1 VRRLGR
7 GLSVRTRL
15 TLWYGGVLLAIVL
28 VISAVSYFMLRRI
41 LIGGADV
48 ELLMVGQIVRDAGIG
63 EARRSEAEVREI
75 LGPRFLDVFY
85 RVTGP
90 DGQPQAESGALR
102 GRRLPLSAEAREHG
116 RSGEPTFETVSLS
129 RGERVRLLT
138 IPLTQEPAPSRFI
151 QVGATFADIDR
162 ALAGY
167 TETLAVMVPMGLGLA
182 LVGGAWLAR
191 SALRPVE
198 TMSRTA
204 RRIGAQDL
212 TRRLPLRG
220 TADELD
226 HLAETLNA
234 MFARLET
241 AFTHVRRFAVDAAHE
256 LRTPLTVL
264 KGGIEVALRADRAS
278 SEYRDVLRSSL
289 EEVEQLIAL
298 AENLLLFSR
307 LRMDMALPRQTIELE
322 TLLMEVVDTGARLA
336 DGRGVV
342 VRLGAVEP
350 LVVHGDPSTL
360 RRALVNLV
368 ENAIKYTKAG
378 GTVELSLERDGRHAV
393 VAVNDTGVGMN
404 PADADRIFEP
414 FVRLDSARAGEAGGA
429 GLGLSIVDSI
439 VAAHDGRLSVQT
451 APGVGSTFAIRL
463 PLG

>member
-1 VRRLGR
+1 
-7 GLSVRTRL
+7 
-15 TLWYGGVLLAIVL
+15 
-28 VISAVSYFMLRRI
+28 
-41 LIGGADV
+41 
-48 ELLMVGQIVRDAGIG
+48 
-63 EARRSEAEVREI
+63 
-75 LGPRFLDVFY
+75 
-85 RVTGP
+85 
-90 DGQPQAESGALR
+90 
-102 GRRLPLSAEAREHG
+102 
-116 RSGEPTFETVSLS
+116 
-129 RGERVRLLT
+129 
-138 IPLTQEPAPSRFI
+138 
-151 QVGATFADIDR
+151 
-162 ALAGY
+162 
-167 TETLAVMVPMGLGLA
+167 
-182 LVGGAWLAR
+182 
-191 SALRPVE
+191 
-198 TMSRTA
+198 
-204 RRIGAQDL
+204 
-212 TRRLPLRG
+212 
-220 TADELD
+220 
-226 HLAETLNA
+226 
-234 MFARLET
+234 MFTRLET

-307 LRMDMALPRQTIELE
+307 LRMDMALPRQAVELE

-378 GTVELSLERDGRHAV
+378 GKVELSLERDGRHAV
-393 VAVNDTGVGMN
+393 VAVSDTGVGMN
-404 PADADRIFEP
+404 PVDADRIFEP

>member
-1 VRRLGR
+1 VRIGGR

-28 VISAVSYFMLRRI
+28 VISAFSYFMLRRTP
-41 LIGGADV
+41 IGGADV
-48 ELLMVGQIVRDAGIG
+48 ELLMVGQVIRDAGIG

-85 RVTGP
+85 RVIGP
-90 DGQPQAESGALR
+90 DGRPQAESGALR
-102 GRRLPLSAEAREHG
+102 GRRLPLSARAHKRG

-138 IPLTQEPAPSRFI
+138 IPLTQEPAPARVI

-167 TETLAVMVPMGLGLA
+167 METLAVMVPMGLGLA

-234 MFARLET
+234 MFARLES

-264 KGGIEVALRADRAS
+264 KGGIEVALRADRAPA
-278 SEYRDVLRSSL
+278 EYRDVLRSSL
-289 EEVEQLIAL
+289 DEVEQLIAL
-298 AENLLLFSR
+298 AENLLLLSR
-307 LRMDMALPRQTIELE
+307 LRMDMALPRQAIELE
-322 TLLMEVVDTGARLA
+322 TLLMEVVDTGVRLA

-350 LVVHGDPSTL
+350 LVVRGDPATL

-378 GTVELSLERDGRHAV
+378 GKVELSLERDGRHAV
-393 VAVNDTGVGMN
+393 VAVSDTGVGMN
-404 PADADRIFEP
+404 PKDADRIFEP

-429 GLGLSIVDSI
+429 GLGLSIVHSI
-439 VAAHDGRLSVQT
+439 VVAHEGRLSVQT

>member
-28 VISAVSYFMLRRI
+28 VISAVSYFMLRRT

-90 DGQPQAESGALR
+90 DGQPQAQSGALR

-138 IPLTQEPAPSRFI
+138 IPLTQEPAPARFI

-167 TETLAVMVPMGLGLA
+167 METLAVMVPMGLGLA

-234 MFARLET
+234 MFTRLET
-241 AFTHVRRFAVDAAHE
+241 AFTHVRRFAIDAAHE

-307 LRMDMALPRQTIELE
+307 LRMDTALPRQAVELE

-378 GTVELSLERDGRHAV
+378 GNVELSLERDGRHAV
-393 VAVNDTGVGMN
+393 VAVSDTGIGMN

-439 VAAHDGRLSVQT
+439 VAAHDGCLSVQT
-451 APGVGSTFAIRL
+451 APGAGSTFAIRL

>member
-1 VRRLGR
+1 VRIGGR
-7 GLSVRTRL
+7 RLSVRTRL

-28 VISAVSYFMLRRI
+28 VISAFSYFMLRRT

-48 ELLMVGQIVRDAGIG
+48 ELLMVGQVVRDAGIG

-85 RVTGP
+85 RVIGA
-90 DGQPQAESGALR
+90 DGRPQAESGALR
-102 GRRLPLSAEAREHG
+102 GRRLPLSAKAHKRG

-138 IPLTQEPAPSRFI
+138 IPLAQELAPARFI

-167 TETLAVMVPMGLGLA
+167 METLAVMVPMGLGLA

-234 MFARLET
+234 MFARLES

-264 KGGIEVALRADRAS
+264 KGGIEVALRADRDPA
-278 SEYRDVLRSSL
+278 EYRDVLRSNL

-298 AENLLLFSR
+298 AENLLLLSR
-307 LRMDMALPRQTIELE
+307 LRMDMALPRQAIELE
-322 TLLMEVVDTGARLA
+322 TLLMEVVDTGVRLA
-336 DGRGVV
+336 SGRGVV

-350 LVVHGDPSTL
+350 LIVHGDPATL

-378 GTVELSLERDGRHAV
+378 GKVELALERDGRHAV
-393 VAVNDTGVGMN
+393 VAVSDTGVGMD
-404 PADADRIFEP
+404 PKDADRIFEP
-414 FVRLDSARAGEAGGA
+414 FVRLDSARAGEASGA
-429 GLGLSIVDSI
+429 GLGLSIVHSI
-439 VAAHDGRLSVQT
+439 VVAHDGRLSVQT

-463 PLG
+463 PLV

>member
-1 VRRLGR
+1 VRIGGR

-28 VISAVSYFMLRRI
+28 VISAFSYFMLRRT

-48 ELLMVGQIVRDAGIG
+48 ELLMVGQVIRDAGIG

-85 RVTGP
+85 RVIGP
-90 DGQPQAESGALR
+90 DGRPQAESGALR
-102 GRRLPLSAEAREHG
+102 GRRLPLSARAHKRG

-138 IPLTQEPAPSRFI
+138 IPLTQEPAPARFI

-167 TETLAVMVPMGLGLA
+167 METLAVMVPMGLGLA

-234 MFARLET
+234 MFARLES

-264 KGGIEVALRADRAS
+264 KGGIEVALRADRAPA
-278 SEYRDVLRSSL
+278 EYRDVLRSSL
-289 EEVEQLIAL
+289 DEVEQLIAL
-298 AENLLLFSR
+298 AENLLLLSR
-307 LRMDMALPRQTIELE
+307 LRMDMALPRQAIELE
-322 TLLMEVVDTGARLA
+322 TLLMEVVDTGVRLA

-350 LVVHGDPSTL
+350 LVVRGDPATL

-378 GTVELSLERDGRHAV
+378 GKVELSLERDGRHAV
-393 VAVNDTGVGMN
+393 VAVSDTGVGMN
-404 PADADRIFEP
+404 PKDADRIFEP

-429 GLGLSIVDSI
+429 GLGLSIVHSI
-439 VAAHDGRLSVQT
+439 VVAHEGRLSVQT

>member
-1 VRRLGR
+1 VRIGGR

-28 VISAVSYFMLRRI
+28 VISAFSYFMLRRT

-48 ELLMVGQIVRDAGIG
+48 ELLMVGQVIRDAGIG

-85 RVTGP
+85 RVIGP
-90 DGQPQAESGALR
+90 DGRPQAESGALR
-102 GRRLPLSAEAREHG
+102 GRRLPLSAKAHKRG
-116 RSGEPTFETVSLS
+116 RSGEPTFETVSVS

-138 IPLTQEPAPSRFI
+138 IPLTQEPAPARFI

-167 TETLAVMVPMGLGLA
+167 METLAVMVPMGLGLA

-212 TRRLPLRG
+212 TRRLPVRG

-234 MFARLET
+234 MFARLES

-264 KGGIEVALRADRAS
+264 KGGIEVALRADRAPA
-278 SEYRDVLRSSL
+278 EYRDVLRSSL
-289 EEVEQLIAL
+289 DEVEQLIAL
-298 AENLLLFSR
+298 AENLLLLSR
-307 LRMDMALPRQTIELE
+307 LRMDMALPRQPIELE
-322 TLLMEVVDTGARLA
+322 TLLMEVVDTGVRLA

-350 LVVHGDPSTL
+350 LVVHGDPATL

-378 GTVELSLERDGRHAV
+378 GKVELSLERDGRLAV
-393 VAVNDTGVGMN
+393 VAVSDTGVGMN
-404 PADADRIFEP
+404 PKDADRIFEP

-429 GLGLSIVDSI
+429 GLGLSIVHSI
-439 VAAHDGRLSVQT
+439 VVAHEGRLSVQT

>member
-1 VRRLGR
+1 MRLLGR
-7 GLSVRTRL
+7 RLSVRTRL
-15 TLWYGGVLLAIVL
+15 TLWYGGVLLTIVL
-28 VISAVSYFMLRRI
+28 VISAFSYFMLRRT
-41 LIGGADV
+41 LISGADV
-48 ELLMVGQIVRDAGIG
+48 ELLMVGQVVRDAGIG

-75 LGPRFLDVFY
+75 LGPRFHDVFY

-90 DGQPQAESGALR
+90 DGRAEAESGALH
-102 GRRLPLSAEAREHG
+102 GRRLPLSAEARERG
-116 RSGEPTFETVSLS
+116 LNGDPTFETVALT
-129 RGERVRLLT
+129 RGQRARLLT
-138 IPLTQEPAPSRFI
+138 IPLAPARFI

-167 TETLAVMVPMGLGLA
+167 METLAVMVPLGLGLA
-182 LVGGAWLAR
+182 AVGGAWLAR

-198 TMSRTA
+198 TISRTA
-204 RRIGAQDL
+204 RRISAEDL

-234 MFARLET
+234 MFARLEE

-256 LRTPLTVL
+256 IRTPLTVL
-264 KGGIEVALRADRAS
+264 KGGIEVALRADRTPP
-278 SEYRDVLRSSL
+278 EYRGVLRSSL

-298 AENLLLFSR
+298 AENLLLLSR
-307 LRMDMALPRQTIELE
+307 LRMGGSLSRQAIELE
-322 TLLMEVVDTGARLA
+322 TLLMEVVDTGVRLA
-336 DGRGVV
+336 DGRGVI

-350 LVVHGDPSTL
+350 LIVHGDQSTL

-368 ENAIKYTKAG
+368 ENAIKYTMAG
-378 GTVELSLERDGRHAV
+378 GKVELSLERDGGHAV
-393 VAVNDTGVGMN
+393 VAVCDTGVGMD
-404 PADADRIFEP
+404 PADVDRIFTP
-414 FVRLDSARAGEAGGA
+414 FVRLDAARASDAGGA
-429 GLGLSIVDSI
+429 GLGLSIVHSI

>member
-1 VRRLGR
+1 
-7 GLSVRTRL
+7 
-15 TLWYGGVLLAIVL
+15 
-28 VISAVSYFMLRRI
+28 
-41 LIGGADV
+41 
-48 ELLMVGQIVRDAGIG
+48 
-63 EARRSEAEVREI
+63 
-75 LGPRFLDVFY
+75 
-85 RVTGP
+85 
-90 DGQPQAESGALR
+90 
-102 GRRLPLSAEAREHG
+102 
-116 RSGEPTFETVSLS
+116 
-129 RGERVRLLT
+129 
-138 IPLTQEPAPSRFI
+138 
-151 QVGATFADIDR
+151 
-162 ALAGY
+162 
-167 TETLAVMVPMGLGLA
+167 MVPMGLGLA

-378 GTVELSLERDGRHAV
+378 GKVELSLERDGRHAV
-393 VAVNDTGVGMN
+393 VAVSDTGVGMN
-404 PADADRIFEP
+404 PADADRILEP

>member
-1 VRRLGR
+1 
-7 GLSVRTRL
+7 
-15 TLWYGGVLLAIVL
+15 LWYGGVLLAIVL
-28 VISAVSYFMLRRI
+28 VISAVSYFMLRRT

-129 RGERVRLLT
+129 GGERVRLLT

-378 GTVELSLERDGRHAV
+378 GKVELSLERDGRHAV
-393 VAVNDTGVGMN
+393 VAVSDTGVGMN
-404 PADADRIFEP
+404 PADADRILEP

>member
-1 VRRLGR
+1 MRLLGR
-7 GLSVRTRL
+7 SPSVRTRL

-28 VISAVSYFMLRRI
+28 VISSFSYFMLRRT
-41 LIGGADV
+41 LISGADV
-48 ELLMVGQIVRDAGIG
+48 ELLMVGQVVRDAGIG
-63 EARRSEAEVREI
+63 EARRSEAEVRDI

-90 DGQPQAESGALR
+90 GGKPEAESGALR
-102 GRRLPLSAEAREHG
+102 GRHLPLSVEARARG
-116 RSGEPTFETVSLS
+116 RSGDPTFETVALP

-138 IPLTQEPAPSRFI
+138 LPLTQEPAPARYI
-151 QVGATFADIDR
+151 QVGATFSDIDR

-167 TETLAVMVPMGLGLA
+167 IETLAVMVPLGLGLA

-204 RRIGAQDL
+204 RRISAQDL
-212 TRRLPLRG
+212 TQRLPLRG

-234 MFARLET
+234 MFARLEA
-241 AFTHVRRFAVDAAHE
+241 AFAHVRRFAVDAAHE

-264 KGGIEVALRADRAS
+264 KGGIEVALRAERNPQ
-278 SEYRDVLRSSL
+278 EYRDVLRSSL

-298 AENLLLFSR
+298 AENLLLLSR
-307 LRMDMALPRQTIELE
+307 LRMSTSLPRHAIELE
-322 TLLMEVVDTGARLA
+322 TVLMEAVDAGVRLA
-336 DGRGVV
+336 DGLGII
-342 VRLGAVEP
+342 VRLGPVEP
-350 LVVHGDPSTL
+350 VIVHGDQPTL
-360 RRALVNLV
+360 RRALLNLV
-368 ENAIKYTKAG
+368 DNAIKYTRAG
-378 GTVELSLERDGRHAV
+378 GKVELSLERDGRHAV
-393 VAVNDTGVGMN
+393 VAVSDTGVGMN
-404 PADADRIFEP
+404 PADAERIFEP
-414 FVRLDSARAGEAGGA
+414 FVRLDAARGAEVGGA
-429 GLGLSIVDSI
+429 GLGLSIVHSI
-439 VAAHDGRLSVQT
+439 VLAHDGSLSVQT

>member
-1 VRRLGR
+1 VRIGGR

-28 VISAVSYFMLRRI
+28 VISAVSYFMLRRT

-48 ELLMVGQIVRDAGIG
+48 ELLMVGQVVRDAGIG

-75 LGPRFLDVFY
+75 LGTRFLDVFY
-85 RVTGP
+85 RVIGA
-90 DGQPQAESGALR
+90 DGRSQAESGALR
-102 GRRLPLSAEAREHG
+102 GRSLPLSAVARKRG

-129 RGERVRLLT
+129 HGQRVRLVT
-138 IPLTQEPAPSRFI
+138 IPLTQEPAPARFI

-167 TETLAVMVPMGLGLA
+167 IETLAVMVPLGLGLA

-264 KGGIEVALRADRAS
+264 KGGIEVTLRADRAPA
-278 SEYRDVLRSSL
+278 EYRDVLR
-289 EEVEQLIAL
+289 
-298 AENLLLFSR
+298 
-307 LRMDMALPRQTIELE
+307 
-322 TLLMEVVDTGARLA
+322 
-336 DGRGVV
+336 
-342 VRLGAVEP
+342 
-350 LVVHGDPSTL
+350 
-360 RRALVNLV
+360 
-368 ENAIKYTKAG
+368 
-378 GTVELSLERDGRHAV
+378 
-393 VAVNDTGVGMN
+393 
-404 PADADRIFEP
+404 
-414 FVRLDSARAGEAGGA
+414 
-429 GLGLSIVDSI
+429 
-439 VAAHDGRLSVQT
+439 
-451 APGVGSTFAIRL
+451 
-463 PLG
+463 

>member
-1 VRRLGR
+1 M
-7 GLSVRTRL
+7 RTRL

-28 VISAVSYFMLRRI
+28 VISAVSYFMLRRT

-48 ELLMVGQIVRDAGIG
+48 ELLMVGQTVRDAGIG

-90 DGQPQAESGALR
+90 DGQPQAESGTLR
-102 GRRLPLSAEAREHG
+102 GRRLPLSAKARKRG

-138 IPLTQEPAPSRFI
+138 IPLTQEPAPARFI

-167 TETLAVMVPMGLGLA
+167 METLAVMVPMGLGLA

-234 MFARLET
+234 MFTRLET
-241 AFTHVRRFAVDAAHE
+241 AFNHVRRFAVDAAHE

-378 GTVELSLERDGRHAV
+378 GKVELSLERDGRHAV
-393 VAVNDTGVGMN
+393 VAVSDTGVGMN
-404 PADADRIFEP
+404 PVDADRIFEP

>member
-1 VRRLGR
+1 VRLGGR
-7 GLSVRTRL
+7 GLAVRTRL

-28 VISAVSYFMLRRI
+28 VISAFSYFMLRRT

-48 ELLMVGQIVRDAGIG
+48 ELLMVGQVVRDAGIG
-63 EARRSEAEVREI
+63 EARRTETEVREI

-85 RVTGP
+85 RVVGP
-90 DGQPQAESGALR
+90 DGRPQAESGTLR
-102 GRRLPLSAEAREHG
+102 GRRLPLSDQARERG
-116 RSGEPTFETVSLS
+116 RGGEPTFETVSLS
-129 RGERVRLLT
+129 HGERVRLLT
-138 IPLTQEPAPSRFI
+138 IPLTQEPAPARFI
-151 QVGATFADIDR
+151 QVAAAFADIDR

-167 TETLAVMVPMGLGLA
+167 METLAVMVPMGLGLA

-198 TMSRTA
+198 TMSRAA
-204 RRIGAQDL
+204 RQIGAQDL

-226 HLAETLNA
+226 HLAGTLNA

-264 KGGIEVALRADRAS
+264 KGGIEVALRADRAP

-298 AENLLLFSR
+298 AENLLLLSR
-307 LRMDMALPRQTIELE
+307 LRMELALPRHAIELE
-322 TLLMEVVDTGARLA
+322 TLLMEVVDTGVRLA
-336 DGRGVV
+336 DGRGVI
-342 VRLGAVEP
+342 VRLGAVDP
-350 LVVHGDPSTL
+350 LNVRGDPATL

-378 GTVELSLERDGRHAV
+378 GTVELSLERDGQHAV
-393 VAVNDTGVGMN
+393 VSVSDTGVGMN
-404 PADADRIFEP
+404 PADAERIFEP
-414 FVRLDSARAGEAGGA
+414 FVRLDSARAAEASGA
-429 GLGLSIVDSI
+429 GLGLSIVHSI
-439 VAAHDGRLSVQT
+439 VAAHDGHLSVQT

-463 PLG
+463 PLA

>member
-1 VRRLGR
+1 MSR
-7 GLSVRTRL
+7 LSVRTRL

-28 VISAVSYFMLRRI
+28 VISAFSYFMLRRT
-41 LIGGADV
+41 LISGADV
-48 ELLMVGQIVRDAGIG
+48 ELLMVGQLVRDAGIG

-90 DGQPQAESGALR
+90 SGKAEAESGALR
-102 GRRLPLSAEAREHG
+102 GRRLPLSEQARVRG
-116 RSGEPTFETVSLS
+116 RSGEPTFETVELS
-129 RGERVRLLT
+129 RRQRVRLLT
-138 IPLTQEPAPSRFI
+138 IPITQEPARFI
-151 QVGATFADIDR
+151 QVGATFSDIDR

-167 TETLAVMVPMGLGLA
+167 METLAVMVPLGLGLA

-204 RRIGAQDL
+204 RRISAQDL
-212 TRRLPLRG
+212 TQRLPLRG

-234 MFARLET
+234 MFARLEA

-264 KGGIEVALRADRAS
+264 KGGIEVALRADRNPR
-278 SEYRDVLRSSL
+278 EYRDVLRSSL

-298 AENLLLFSR
+298 AENLLLLSR
-307 LRMDMALPRQTIELE
+307 LRMTAGLPRHAIELE
-322 TLLMEVVDTGARLA
+322 MLLMEAVDTGVRLA
-336 DGRGVV
+336 DGRGVI
-342 VRLGAVEP
+342 VRLGPVEP
-350 LVVHGDPSTL
+350 VTVRGDHATL

-378 GTVELSLERDGRHAV
+378 GMVELSLERHGTHAV
-393 VAVNDTGVGMN
+393 VAVSDTGVGMN
-404 PADADRIFEP
+404 PADAERIFEP
-414 FVRLDSARAGEAGGA
+414 FVRVDEARGSEVGGA
-429 GLGLSIVDSI
+429 GLGLAIVHSIVL
-439 VAAHDGRLSVQT
+439 AHDGSLSVQT
-451 APGVGSTFAIRL
+451 APGIGSTFAIRL

>member
-1 VRRLGR
+1 MRLLRRS
-7 GLSVRTRL
+7 LSVRTRL

-28 VISAVSYFMLRRI
+28 VISAFSYFMLRRT
-41 LIGGADV
+41 LISGADV
-48 ELLMVGQIVRDAGIG
+48 ELVMVGQVVRDAGIG
-63 EARRSEAEVREI
+63 EARRSEAEVRDM

-90 DGQPQAESGALR
+90 GGKPEAESGALR
-102 GRRLPLSAEAREHG
+102 GRHLPLSAQARERA
-116 RSGEPTFETVSLS
+116 RSGDPTFETVRLS
-129 RGERVRLLT
+129 RGEHIRLLT
-138 IPLTQEPAPSRFI
+138 IPVTQEPARFI
-151 QVGATFADIDR
+151 QVGATFSDIDR

-167 TETLAVMVPMGLGLA
+167 METLAVMVPLGLGLA

-198 TMSRTA
+198 MMSRTA
-204 RRIGAQDL
+204 RRISAQDL

-220 TADELD
+220 TSDELD

-234 MFARLET
+234 MFARLDA

-264 KGGIEVALRADRAS
+264 KGGIEVALRAERDPR
-278 SEYRDVLRSSL
+278 EYRDVLRSSL

-298 AENLLLFSR
+298 AENLLLLSR
-307 LRMDMALPRQTIELE
+307 LRMSTALPRHAVELE
-322 TLLMEVVDTGARLA
+322 TVLMEAVDTGVRLA
-336 DGRGVV
+336 HGHGVI

-350 LVVHGDPSTL
+350 VIVHGDHSTL

-368 ENAIKYTKAG
+368 DNAIKYTKAG
-378 GTVELSLERDGRHAV
+378 GKVELSLERDGRLAV
-393 VAVNDTGVGMN
+393 VTVSDTGVGMD
-404 PADADRIFEP
+404 PADAERIFEP
-414 FVRLDSARAGEAGGA
+414 FVRLDAARGSEVVGA
-429 GLGLSIVDSI
+429 GLGLSIVHSI
-439 VAAHDGRLSVQT
+439 VLAHDGHLSVQT

-463 PLG
+463 PLA

>member
-1 VRRLGR
+1 MTLGSR

-28 VISAVSYFMLRRI
+28 LISAFSYFMLRRT

-48 ELLMVGQIVRDAGIG
+48 ELLMVGQVVRDAGIG

-85 RVTGP
+85 RVIGP
-90 DGQPQAESGALR
+90 DGQPQAESGTLH
-102 GRRLPLSAEAREHG
+102 GRRLPLSAKARKRS
-116 RSGEPTFETVSLS
+116 RSGEPTFETVTLA
-129 RGERVRLLT
+129 RHERVRLLT
-138 IPLTQEPAPSRFI
+138 IPLTQEPAPAQFI
-151 QVGATFADIDR
+151 QVGAAFADIDR

-167 TETLAVMVPMGLGLA
+167 METLAVMVPMGLGLA
-182 LVGGAWLAR
+182 LIGGAWLAR

-220 TADELD
+220 TGDELD
-226 HLAETLNA
+226 YLAETLNA

-264 KGGIEVALRADRAS
+264 KGGIEVALRAERAPA
-278 SEYRDVLRSSL
+278 EYRDVLRSSL

-298 AENLLLFSR
+298 AENLLLLSR
-307 LRMDMALPRQTIELE
+307 LRMELALPRLPVELE
-322 TLLMEVVDTGARLA
+322 SVLMEVVETGMRLA

-350 LVVHGDPSTL
+350 LVVHGDPPTL

-378 GTVELSLERDGRHAV
+378 GTVELSLERDGRDAV
-393 VAVNDTGVGMN
+393 VAVSDTGVGMN

-414 FVRLDSARAGEAGGA
+414 FVRLDSARAGESGGA
-429 GLGLSIVDSI
+429 GLGLSIVHSI
-439 VAAHDGRLSVQT
+439 VAAHDGRLTVRT